1 MLAVPRP
8 EGLKGQHHDEYR
20 MVHLNLSLYFAGH
33 SFSFFREKWT
43 VRWDKY

>member
-20 MVHLNLSLYFAGH
+20 MVHLNLSLYFACPLVLG
-33 SFSFFREKWT
+33 FWGKM
-43 VRWDKY
+43 DGLLG